1 MIFNAKTVEDIKVAY
16 IGGGS
21 RGWAW
26 KFMADLALEPTM
38 SGNVYLYDIDFKAS
52 KNNEI
57 IGNKISA
64 KEKSVGKWKYKAV
77 NDLETALTGADFV
90 IISILP
96 GTFDEMYSDVHEPEK
111 LGIYQSVGDTAGP
124 GGMIRALRTIPLYV
138 EFAKNIE
145 RYCPNAWVI
154 NYTNPMT
161 ICVKSLYETFPNIK
175 AMGCCHEVFGTQKV
189 LAQMCEELLDAKN
202 VDRSEI
208 ETNVMGI
215 NHFTWL
221 KEARYKGVDLF
232 PVYAELVEKY
242 YESGYEEDDK
252 NWLNSH
258 FESANRVKFDLFKRY
273 GGIAAA
279 GDRHLAE
286 FMPNTEYLNDKETIK
301 SWKFSLT
308 TVDWRKEELEER
320 LLMSEKLVN
329 GQEDVNLE
337 ASGEEG
343 VQIMKA
349 LVGIKPLKSNV
360 NIRNE
365 GQISNLPIGTIV
377 ETNAYFT
384 KDKIETIPVGE
395 IPENI
400 LTLIIPHIENINYIY
415 EASIACDKDLVVK
428 AFLNDPMF
436 SSKCKDEETTREL
449 VNTMLNNTKK
459 YLPKKWN
466 I

>member
-1 MIFNAKTVEDIKVAY
+1 MVFGENNVSEIKVAY

-26 KFMADLALEPTM
+26 KLMADLALEPTM
-38 SGNVYLYDIDFKAS
+38 SGDVYLYDIDLEAS
-52 KNNEI
+52 KKNEI
-57 IGNKISA
+57 IGNKVNA
-64 KEKSVGKWKYKAV
+64 KENSVGKWNYKAV
-77 NDLETALTGADFV
+77 SDLETALVGADFV

-111 LGIYQSVGDTAGP
+111 LGVYQSVGDTAGP

-138 EFAKNIE
+138 DFAKNIE
-145 RYCPNAWVI
+145 KYCPNAWVI

-161 ICVKSLYETFPNIK
+161 LCVKTLYETFPKIK
-175 AMGCCHEVFGTQKV
+175 AMGCCHEVFGTQEL
-189 LAQMCEELLDAKN
+189 LAQMCEELLGASN
-202 VDRSEI
+202 VDRHQI
-208 ETNVMGI
+208 ESNVMGI

-221 KEARYKGVDLF
+221 KEVNYEGQDLY
-232 PVYAELVEKY
+232 PVYTELVEKY
-242 YESGYEEDDK
+242 YESGYEEKGK

-273 GGIAAA
+273 GYIAAA

-301 SWKFSLT
+301 KWKFSLT
-308 TVDWRKEELEER
+308 TVDWRKEELKER
-320 LLMSEKLVN
+320 LIMSEKLSS
-329 GQEDVNLE
+329 GEEEVNLE
-337 ASGEEG
+337 PSGEEG

-365 GQISNLPIGTIV
+365 GQISNLPIGVIV

-400 LTLIIPHIENINYIY
+400 LELMIPHVENANYIY
-415 EASIACDKDLVVK
+415 NAGVRCDKELVVK

-436 SSKCKDEETTREL
+436 SSKCKDEEVTRNL
-449 VNTMLNNTKK
+449 VDTMLNNTKK
-459 YLPKKWN
+459 YLPKEWFL
-466 I
+466 